1 MGDVM
6 ENRCEKKVE
15 AWRAVVDYVNEKEVE
30 ETLPKAA
37 HLRDSAVPMD
47 WLIPEIQGIGTAR
60 AAAPDKGD
68 AEEFEKV

>member
-47 WLIPEIQGIGTAR
+47 
-60 AAAPDKGD
+60 
-68 AEEFEKV
+68 